1 MLTVILVSL
10 LAVSAVS
17 AADNATD
24 DVVSVEETT
33 DDVVSVDEA
42 EDVISVEE
50 NQVILS
56 ENNNVG
62 TFDDLQSEI
71 DNATEGSVLNLT
83 RDYNG
88 HYGSRI
94 QLNKNLT
101 IDGQGHTLDCLGEGG
116 CSAFYS
122 KSGIITLKN
131 LKIINGHN
139 DFNNKGGAIYIEG
152 SAQYTIIN
160 CTFSNNW
167 ADDYGGAIYNGV
179 DKPLIIINSS
189 FDKNTADDDNGG
201 AIYSKGELDIINS
214 TFTSNNA
221 NDDGGAI
228 YCEKSVSVENCLFEK
243 NKAKVDG
250 GAIYS
255 KNNVNIT
262 KNTRFYSNNATGAT
276 SAQCYGGAIRSEG
289 NVEVDHATFNN
300 NVAGDYG
307 GAIYANNASISS
319 AKFESNK
326 ADDNYGGAVY
336 VEDSVDVMSTTF
348 SSNHA
353 GDHGGAIYSK
363 NRIFAKNTRFTSNY
377 ARHKGSSV
385 RCEGD
390 VIIEDC
396 YSAYNWAYNQGSI
409 AAAGDIYIKNSEFRK
424 DRVTNFGAAVYGEKN
439 IYVDNGYFS
448 ECHAQEKGGAIYC
461 KNNVIAVNSRFDGNL
476 VYYSW
481 EEDSWS
487 NEGGGIYCK
496 GDVAID
502 NCSFIRNEAREAG
515 GAIYADTITWGN
527 SSSEFRDNYATYT
540 GGGAIYVNK
549 FNTDVKYGIFINNY
563 IEAYKAET
571 DGGAIYINK
580 ENHVTFSHCYFENNR
595 CTDEGAAIYLDSTKS
610 HLTLEYNIFINNKAK
625 DKGNIVYNKG
635 TYDKIHNNWYG
646 SNSFDFSNE
655 LVEYNAWGSDKSHE
669 DDGQVIVELSLDE
682 NPIAG
687 QPSTVIVT
695 FISDGELFNYG
706 AGFRADNGAKLT
718 NKKTGNNTVTSDIAF
733 DDGITTVTATVNRQV
748 LKLSYS
754 YSKQNVTMDIT
765 AQEII
770 FGDNATVNV
779 ILTSDNA
786 TGKVTVGN
794 IHSTIVNGTATLIIP
809 DLSAGNHTLLVSYS
823 GDGVYK
829 AKQENVTITVNRKNL
844 NIDASAKPI
853 VKGDNATV
861 IVTGLERATGN
872 VTVTIN
878 NNNWTG
884 KIINGTA
891 TIIIPGLNENT
902 TANITYSGDANY
914 INASTKVDII
924 VNPVKMNLTI
934 IVSADPIMVSEDAI
948 VVVTGLENAT
958 GNVTVTIGGVEWYG
972 EINAGTATVIVTGL
986 KLNATADVFYAGDYL
1001 YNNATTT
1008 VNITV
1013 TPTIFVWYVNGSK
1026 ESSGNGTTP
1035 DTAFKTLK
1043 EALRKAPENSTIYIA
1058 PGTYTGENNINLT
1071 INKNNLTLVNY
1082 GAGEVIFDA
1091 QSGSRI
1097 LTVNAGR
1104 INITGL
1110 TFKNGKEEYVCG
1122 AIFFNQTL
1130 KDSYIN
1136 AIFINNSVVD
1146 GLGGAIG
1153 FYADV
1158 INTDIN
1164 SIFINN
1170 SVNNGYGGAI
1180 FFNGN
1185 LNNVI
1190 ISGNYTANTAGDY
1203 GGAILFNGD
1212 LNNVII
1218 SGNYT
1223 ANTANDGG
1231 AIFFYGNL
1239 ADVNISGYYNN
1250 NQANDT
1256 GGAFLFINNLTNV
1269 LISGDYINNV
1279 ARFCAVC
1286 YMSEFATVNN
1296 SIISGD
1302 YYNNSAGYCVVLLME
1317 GIISNSNI
1325 SGNYA
1330 NNHAIMGINILGE
1343 AYNVNMCGNYVN
1355 NNISNG
1361 SAIYIVSCD
1370 EYSLIHDSIF
1380 INNTIDDEL
1389 IIDVES
1395 GSLLSVNNWF
1405 GNNASNY
1412 NIKPKVS
1419 ENVTMAN
1426 WLFLN
1431 ATTDTTSEI
1440 TVNETAEI
1448 TFKLYAYNG
1457 TSEEIN
1463 EYDASEM
1470 NIRLD
1475 LSQRSGTLN
1484 QTTALINE
1492 TILYTCR
1499 EEGIASVTGK
1509 FETVSYTI
1517 ILAKQSTE
1525 IIINKTKMTL
1535 KVNETVSAGAT
1546 LNPPEAVNLTYTSSN
1561 VAVAVVENGMIKCL
1575 KEGDAIIT
1583 VSFAGNDEYAP
1594 AESKNI
1600 TVHVEKRIPLIIAS
1614 ADVTDNRV
1622 TIHLDINRYEGWIS
1636 MNISDSLVYLP
1647 ISSSLNFT
1655 QNLTPGIYN
1664 VNITALGND
1673 MFYSGSK
1680 ILTFH
1685 VPEAEKLNTSISAQS
1700 SVNGNT
1706 VTITVDVD
1714 SNASGFVEIDIAS
1727 RKYYVPV
1734 VNGTAVFINDYFGG
1748 SYVADVTY
1756 LGDENYNTNSTSGS
1770 FKVLETIKTTIIASE
1785 VTTVY
1790 NCGKYL
1796 VVSLKDQNGNI
1807 LTGVSFTVEING
1819 KNNVIKTNE
1828 LGQAILSTNNL
1839 APKTYTA
1846 KITFNGTEKYL
1857 NATKSVKVVV
1867 KKATPKL
1874 TAKAK
1879 TFKKS
1884 VKTKKYKVTLKTN
1897 KNKVMKKVKLTL
1909 KVGKKTYTAKTNNKG
1924 VAIFK
1929 ITKLTKKGKYTATI
1943 KYKGSKY
1950 YKKLT
1955 KKAKIT
1961 IK

>member
-1 MLTVILVSL
+1 MLMVILVSL

-139 DFNNKGGAIYIEG
+139 DFNNKGGTIYIEG

-160 CTFSNNW
+160 CTFNNNW

-179 DKPLIIINSS
+179 DKPLTIINSS

-201 AIYSKGELDIINS
+201 AIYSKGDLDIINS

-221 NDDGGAI
+221 DDDGGAI
-228 YCEKSVSVENCLFEK
+228 YCEKSIYLENSLFEK

-255 KNNVNIT
+255 KNNVTVT

-289 NVEVDHATFNN
+289 NVKVEGSSFNDN
-300 NVAGDYG
+300 IAGDYG
-307 GAIYANNASISS
+307 GAIYAKSASISS
-319 AKFESNK
+319 ARFERNK

-563 IEAYKAET
+563 ISGYKNEK

-595 CTDEGAAIYLDSTKS
+595 CTDEGGAIYLDSTKS

-669 DDGQVIVELSLDE
+669 DDEQVIVELSLDE

-779 ILTSDNA
+779 ILTPDNA
-786 TGKVTVGN
+786 TGKVSVGN

-809 DLSAGNHTLLVSYS
+809 DLSAGNQTLLVSYS

-872 VTVTIN
+872 VTVSIN
-878 NNNWTG
+878 NTDWTG
-884 KIINGTA
+884 EIRNGTA
-891 TIIIPGLNENT
+891 TIIIPGLNQNT
-902 TANITYSGDANY
+902 TANVTYLGDANY
-914 INASTKVDII
+914 INASTTVYII

-934 IVSADPIMVSEDAI
+934 IASADPIMLSEDAI

-958 GNVTVTIGGVEWYG
+958 GNVTVTIGGDEWYG
-972 EINAGTATVIVTGL
+972 EINNGTATVIVTGL

-1001 YNNATTT
+1001 YNNATTK

-1026 ESSGNGTTP
+1026 ESSGNGTTQ

-1164 SIFINN
+1164 SISINN
-1170 SVNNGYGGAI
+1170 SVTNGYGGAI

-1190 ISGNYTANTAGDY
+1190 ISGNYTANKAD
-1203 GGAILFNGD
+1203 
-1212 LNNVII
+1212 
-1218 SGNYT
+1218 
-1223 ANTANDGG
+1223 DGG
-1231 AIFFYGNL
+1231 AIFFNGKL
-1239 ADVNISGYYNN
+1239 TDVDISGYYNN
-1250 NQANDT
+1250 NRANDT
-1256 GGAFLFINNLTNV
+1256 AGVFLFADNLTNV
-1269 LISGDYINNV
+1269 IISGEYSNNV

-1361 SAIYIVSCD
+1361 SAIYIVYCD

-1431 ATTDTTSEI
+1431 ATTNTTSEI

-1470 NIRLD
+1470 NMQLD

-1828 LGQAILSTNNL
+1828 LGQAKLSTNNL

-1909 KVGKKTYTAKTNNKG
+1909 KVGKKTYAAKTNKKG
-1924 VAIFK
+1924 VATFK

>member
-1 MLTVILVSL
+1 MFAILLASL

-17 AADNATD
+17 AADNATSD
-24 DVVSVEETT
+24 AISVETT
-33 DDVVSVDEA
+33 DEVISVENTTDEI
-42 EDVISVEE
+42 VSVEE
-50 NQVILS
+50 NQIILK
-56 ENNNVG
+56 ENNDVG
-62 TFDDLQSEI
+62 TFDDLQIEI

-88 HYGSRI
+88 AYGSRI
-94 QLNKNLT
+94 QFNKNLT
-101 IDGQGHTLDCLGEGG
+101 IDGQGHTLDCLGKGG

-122 KSGIITLKN
+122 KSGTITLQN

-160 CTFSNNW
+160 CTFNNNW

-179 DKPLIIINSS
+179 DKPLTIINST
-189 FDKNTADDDNGG
+189 FYKNTADDDNGG
-201 AIYSKGELDIINS
+201 AIYSKGDLDIINS

-221 NDDGGAI
+221 DDDGGAI
-228 YCEKSVSVENCLFEK
+228 YCEKSIYLENSLFEK

-255 KNNVNIT
+255 KNNVNVT

-289 NVEVDHATFNN
+289 NVEVEGSSFNDN
-300 NVAGDYG
+300 IAGDYG
-307 GAIYANNASISS
+307 GAIYAKSASISS
-319 AKFESNK
+319 ARFERNK

-461 KNNVIAVNSRFDGNL
+461 KNNVIAVNSRFDGNV

-563 IEAYKAET
+563 ISGYKNEK

-595 CTDEGAAIYLDSTKS
+595 CTDEGGAIYLDSTKS

-669 DDGQVIVELSLDE
+669 DDEQVIVELSLDE

-687 QPSTVIVT
+687 LPSTLVVR

-779 ILTSDNA
+779 ILTPDNA
-786 TGKVTVGN
+786 TGKVSVGN
-794 IHSTIVNGTATLIIP
+794 IFSTIVNGTATLIIP
-809 DLSAGNHTLLVSYS
+809 DLAAGNQTLLVSYS

-829 AKQENVTITVNRKNL
+829 AKQEIVNITVNRKNL

-861 IVTGLERATGN
+861 IVTGLERATCN

-878 NNNWTG
+878 NTDWTG
-884 KIINGTA
+884 EIRNGTA
-891 TIIIPGLNENT
+891 AIIIPGLNENT
-902 TANITYSGDANY
+902 TANVTYLGDANY
-914 INASTKVDII
+914 INASTTVDII

-934 IVSADPIMVSEDAI
+934 IASADPIMVTEDAI

-958 GNVTVTIGGVEWYG
+958 GNVTVTIGGAEWYG
-972 EINAGTATVIVTGL
+972 EINDGAATVIVTGL

-1001 YNNATTT
+1001 YNNATTK

-1013 TPTIFVWYVNGSK
+1013 TSTIFVWYVNGSK

-1043 EALRKAPENSTIYIA
+1043 EALRITF
-1058 PGTYTGENNINLT
+1058 
-1071 INKNNLTLVNY
+1071 VNY

-1091 QSGSRI
+1091 QGLSRI
-1097 LTVNAGR
+1097 WTVDTGK

-1110 TFKNGKEEYVCG
+1110 TFKNGKEEYFCG

-1130 KDSYIN
+1130 NNSYIN
-1136 AIFINNSVVD
+1136 AIFIDNNVIE
-1146 GLGGAIG
+1146 GLAGAIG

-1158 INTDIN
+1158 INTEIN

-1170 SVNNGYGGAI
+1170 SVNDGYGGAI

-1185 LNNVI
+1185 LNNVN
-1190 ISGNYTANTAGDY
+1190 ISGNYTANKADDY

-1212 LNNVII
+1212 LNNVNI

-1223 ANTANDGG
+1223 ANTADDSGG
-1231 AIFFYGNL
+1231 AIFFNGNL
-1239 ADVNISGYYNN
+1239 IDVNISGYYNN

-1256 GGAFLFINNLTNV
+1256 GGVFLFINNLTNV
-1269 LISGDYINNV
+1269 VISGDYINNV
-1279 ARFCAVC
+1279 ARYCAVY
-1286 YMSEFATVNN
+1286 YMSEFATINN
-1296 SIISGD
+1296 SSISGD
-1302 YYNNSAGYCVVLLME
+1302 YYNNSASYCVVLLIE
-1317 GIISNSNI
+1317 GNISNSNI
-1325 SGNYA
+1325 SGNYN
-1330 NNHAIMGINILGE
+1330 NNHAIMGINIIEE
-1343 AYNVNMCGNYVN
+1343 AHNVNMSGNYMN

-1361 SAIYIVSCD
+1361 SAIYIAYCD
-1370 EYSLIHDSIF
+1370 ENSIIHDSIF
-1380 INNTIDDEL
+1380 INNTMDDKL

-1405 GNNASNY
+1405 GNNATNY

-1419 ENVTMAN
+1419 ENVNLIN

-1431 ATTDTTSEI
+1431 ATANTTSEI
-1440 TVNETAEI
+1440 TINEASEI
-1448 TFKLYAYNG
+1448 TFKLYEYNS
-1457 TSEEIN
+1457 TSQEIR
-1463 EYDASEM
+1463 EYDASKM
-1470 NIRLD
+1470 NMQLD

-1492 TILYTCR
+1492 TILYTCM

-1509 FETVSYTI
+1509 FETASYTVV
-1517 ILAKQSTE
+1517 LAKQTTE
-1525 IIINKTKMTL
+1525 IIINMAKITL
-1535 KVNETVSAGAT
+1535 KVGESVSSGAT
-1546 LNPPEAVNLTYTSSN
+1546 LIPPQAGNLTYTSSN
-1561 VAVAVVENGMIKCL
+1561 ATVAVVENGIIKGL
-1575 KEGDAIIT
+1575 KEGDAVII

-1594 AESKNI
+1594 AVSKYI
-1600 TVHVEKRIPLIIAS
+1600 IVSVEKRVPVIITS

-1622 TIHLDINRYEGWIS
+1622 TIHVDIDGYDGLIS
-1636 MNISDSLVYLP
+1636 MNLFDTLVYFP
-1647 ISSSLNFT
+1647 INSTITFV
-1655 QNLTPGIYN
+1655 QMFDPGRYDI
-1664 VNITALGND
+1664 NITAVGND
-1673 MFYSGSK
+1673 NYYSASE
-1680 ILTFH
+1680 ILTFT
-1685 VPEAEKLNTSISAQS
+1685 VKSATTITASKVTVTYGTSKKLTLTLKDAK
-1700 SVNGNT
+1700 GNT
-1706 VTITVDVD
+1706 LAGKNVIVNLNGKTYNGVTN
-1714 SNASGFVEIDIAS
+1714 SKGQLSIAIP
-1727 RKYYVPV
+1727 KNLVPKAYTATLTFKGDNMYVKSTGSAV
-1734 VNGTAVFINDYFGG
+1734 VNV
-1748 SYVADVTY
+1748 V
-1756 LGDENYNTNSTSGS
+1756 
-1770 FKVLETIKTTIIASE
+1770 KASS
-1785 VTTVY
+1785 
-1790 NCGKYL
+1790 K
-1796 VVSLKDQNGNI
+1796 I
-1807 LTGVSFTVEING
+1807 
-1819 KNNVIKTNE
+1819 
-1828 LGQAILSTNNL
+1828 
-1839 APKTYTA
+1839 TA
-1846 KITFNGTEKYL
+1846 KK
-1857 NATKSVKVVV
+1857 
-1867 KKATPKL
+1867 
-1874 TAKAK
+1874 K

-1884 VKTKKYKVTLKTN
+1884 IKVKKYTITLKSGKTPIKKVKVTLKI
-1897 KNKVMKKVKLTL
+1897 K
-1909 KVGKKTYTAKTNNKG
+1909 GKTYTAKTNTKG
-1924 VAIFK
+1924 KATFK
-1929 ITKLTKKGKYTATI
+1929 IKKLSKKGKYTAVI
-1943 KYKGSKY
+1943 KFKGNKY
-1950 YKKLT
+1950 YKT
-1955 KKAKIT
+1955 TSKKVKIT

>member
-62 TFDDLQSEI
+62 TFDDLQIEI

-179 DKPLIIINSS
+179 DKPLTIINSS

-255 KNNVNIT
+255 KNNVNVT

-829 AKQENVTITVNRKNL
+829 AKQENVTIAVNCKNL

-1058 PGTYTGENNINLT
+1058 PGTYAGENNINLT

-1122 AIFFNQTL
+1122 AIFVNQTL

-1158 INTDIN
+1158 INTDVN

-1190 ISGNYTANTAGDY
+1190 ISGNYTANKAD
-1203 GGAILFNGD
+1203 
-1212 LNNVII
+1212 
-1218 SGNYT
+1218 
-1223 ANTANDGG
+1223 DGG
-1231 AIFFYGNL
+1231 AIFFIGNL
-1239 ADVNISGYYNN
+1239 IDVNISGYYNN

-1256 GGAFLFINNLTNV
+1256 AGVFLFINNLTNV
-1269 LISGDYINNV
+1269 VISGDYINNV

-1431 ATTDTTSEI
+1431 ATIDTTSEI

-1909 KVGKKTYTAKTNNKG
+1909 KVGKKTYTAKTNKKG
-1924 VAIFK
+1924 VATFK

>member
-1 MLTVILVSL
+1 MFPVVVNAQVYSDKHPTNNNQIVVNDTAGVFLF
-10 LAVSAVS
+10 
-17 AADNATD
+17 ADN
-24 DVVSVEETT
+24 
-33 DDVVSVDEA
+33 
-42 EDVISVEE
+42 
-50 NQVILS
+50 
-56 ENNNVG
+56 
-62 TFDDLQSEI
+62 
-71 DNATEGSVLNLT
+71 LT
-83 RDYNG
+83 
-88 HYGSRI
+88 
-94 QLNKNLT
+94 
-101 IDGQGHTLDCLGEGG
+101 
-116 CSAFYS
+116 
-122 KSGIITLKN
+122 
-131 LKIINGHN
+131 
-139 DFNNKGGAIYIEG
+139 
-152 SAQYTIIN
+152 
-160 CTFSNNW
+160 
-167 ADDYGGAIYNGV
+167 
-179 DKPLIIINSS
+179 
-189 FDKNTADDDNGG
+189 
-201 AIYSKGELDIINS
+201 
-214 TFTSNNA
+214 
-221 NDDGGAI
+221 
-228 YCEKSVSVENCLFEK
+228 
-243 NKAKVDG
+243 
-250 GAIYS
+250 
-255 KNNVNIT
+255 
-262 KNTRFYSNNATGAT
+262 
-276 SAQCYGGAIRSEG
+276 
-289 NVEVDHATFNN
+289 
-300 NVAGDYG
+300 
-307 GAIYANNASISS
+307 
-319 AKFESNK
+319 
-326 ADDNYGGAVY
+326 
-336 VEDSVDVMSTTF
+336 
-348 SSNHA
+348 
-353 GDHGGAIYSK
+353 
-363 NRIFAKNTRFTSNY
+363 
-377 ARHKGSSV
+377 
-385 RCEGD
+385 
-390 VIIEDC
+390 
-396 YSAYNWAYNQGSI
+396 
-409 AAAGDIYIKNSEFRK
+409 
-424 DRVTNFGAAVYGEKN
+424 
-439 IYVDNGYFS
+439 
-448 ECHAQEKGGAIYC
+448 
-461 KNNVIAVNSRFDGNL
+461 
-476 VYYSW
+476 
-481 EEDSWS
+481 
-487 NEGGGIYCK
+487 
-496 GDVAID
+496 
-502 NCSFIRNEAREAG
+502 
-515 GAIYADTITWGN
+515 
-527 SSSEFRDNYATYT
+527 
-540 GGGAIYVNK
+540 
-549 FNTDVKYGIFINNY
+549 
-563 IEAYKAET
+563 
-571 DGGAIYINK
+571 
-580 ENHVTFSHCYFENNR
+580 
-595 CTDEGAAIYLDSTKS
+595 
-610 HLTLEYNIFINNKAK
+610 
-625 DKGNIVYNKG
+625 
-635 TYDKIHNNWYG
+635 
-646 SNSFDFSNE
+646 
-655 LVEYNAWGSDKSHE
+655 
-669 DDGQVIVELSLDE
+669 
-682 NPIAG
+682 
-687 QPSTVIVT
+687 
-695 FISDGELFNYG
+695 
-706 AGFRADNGAKLT
+706 
-718 NKKTGNNTVTSDIAF
+718 
-733 DDGITTVTATVNRQV
+733 
-748 LKLSYS
+748 
-754 YSKQNVTMDIT
+754 
-765 AQEII
+765 
-770 FGDNATVNV
+770 
-779 ILTSDNA
+779 
-786 TGKVTVGN
+786 
-794 IHSTIVNGTATLIIP
+794 
-809 DLSAGNHTLLVSYS
+809 
-823 GDGVYK
+823 
-829 AKQENVTITVNRKNL
+829 
-844 NIDASAKPI
+844 
-853 VKGDNATV
+853 
-861 IVTGLERATGN
+861 
-872 VTVTIN
+872 
-878 NNNWTG
+878 
-884 KIINGTA
+884 
-891 TIIIPGLNENT
+891 
-902 TANITYSGDANY
+902 
-914 INASTKVDII
+914 
-924 VNPVKMNLTI
+924 
-934 IVSADPIMVSEDAI
+934 
-948 VVVTGLENAT
+948 
-958 GNVTVTIGGVEWYG
+958 
-972 EINAGTATVIVTGL
+972 
-986 KLNATADVFYAGDYL
+986 
-1001 YNNATTT
+1001 
-1008 VNITV
+1008 
-1013 TPTIFVWYVNGSK
+1013 
-1026 ESSGNGTTP
+1026 
-1035 DTAFKTLK
+1035 
-1043 EALRKAPENSTIYIA
+1043 
-1058 PGTYTGENNINLT
+1058 
-1071 INKNNLTLVNY
+1071 
-1082 GAGEVIFDA
+1082 
-1091 QSGSRI
+1091 
-1097 LTVNAGR
+1097 
-1104 INITGL
+1104 
-1110 TFKNGKEEYVCG
+1110 
-1122 AIFFNQTL
+1122 
-1130 KDSYIN
+1130 
-1136 AIFINNSVVD
+1136 
-1146 GLGGAIG
+1146 
-1153 FYADV
+1153 
-1158 INTDIN
+1158 
-1164 SIFINN
+1164 
-1170 SVNNGYGGAI
+1170 
-1180 FFNGN
+1180 
-1185 LNNVI
+1185 NVI
-1190 ISGNYTANTAGDY
+1190 ISGEY
-1203 GGAILFNGD
+1203 
-1212 LNNVII
+1212 
-1218 SGNYT
+1218 S
-1223 ANTANDGG
+1223 
-1231 AIFFYGNL
+1231 
-1239 ADVNISGYYNN
+1239 
-1250 NQANDT
+1250 
-1256 GGAFLFINNLTNV
+1256 
-1269 LISGDYINNV
+1269 NNV

-1361 SAIYIVSCD
+1361 SAIYIGSCD

-1431 ATTDTTSEI
+1431 ATTNTTSEI

-1790 NCGKYL
+1790 NGGKYL

-1828 LGQAILSTNNL
+1828 LGQAKLSTNNL

-1909 KVGKKTYTAKTNNKG
+1909 KVGKKTYTAKTNKKG
-1924 VAIFK
+1924 VATFK

>member
-1 MLTVILVSL
+1 M
-10 LAVSAVS
+10 
-17 AADNATD
+17 
-24 DVVSVEETT
+24 
-33 DDVVSVDEA
+33 
-42 EDVISVEE
+42 
-50 NQVILS
+50 
-56 ENNNVG
+56 
-62 TFDDLQSEI
+62 
-71 DNATEGSVLNLT
+71 
-83 RDYNG
+83 
-88 HYGSRI
+88 
-94 QLNKNLT
+94 
-101 IDGQGHTLDCLGEGG
+101 
-116 CSAFYS
+116 
-122 KSGIITLKN
+122 
-131 LKIINGHN
+131 
-139 DFNNKGGAIYIEG
+139 
-152 SAQYTIIN
+152 
-160 CTFSNNW
+160 
-167 ADDYGGAIYNGV
+167 
-179 DKPLIIINSS
+179 
-189 FDKNTADDDNGG
+189 
-201 AIYSKGELDIINS
+201 
-214 TFTSNNA
+214 
-221 NDDGGAI
+221 
-228 YCEKSVSVENCLFEK
+228 
-243 NKAKVDG
+243 
-250 GAIYS
+250 
-255 KNNVNIT
+255 
-262 KNTRFYSNNATGAT
+262 
-276 SAQCYGGAIRSEG
+276 
-289 NVEVDHATFNN
+289 
-300 NVAGDYG
+300 
-307 GAIYANNASISS
+307 
-319 AKFESNK
+319 
-326 ADDNYGGAVY
+326 
-336 VEDSVDVMSTTF
+336 
-348 SSNHA
+348 
-353 GDHGGAIYSK
+353 
-363 NRIFAKNTRFTSNY
+363 
-377 ARHKGSSV
+377 
-385 RCEGD
+385 
-390 VIIEDC
+390 
-396 YSAYNWAYNQGSI
+396 
-409 AAAGDIYIKNSEFRK
+409 
-424 DRVTNFGAAVYGEKN
+424 
-439 IYVDNGYFS
+439 
-448 ECHAQEKGGAIYC
+448 
-461 KNNVIAVNSRFDGNL
+461 
-476 VYYSW
+476 
-481 EEDSWS
+481 
-487 NEGGGIYCK
+487 
-496 GDVAID
+496 
-502 NCSFIRNEAREAG
+502 
-515 GAIYADTITWGN
+515 
-527 SSSEFRDNYATYT
+527 
-540 GGGAIYVNK
+540 
-549 FNTDVKYGIFINNY
+549 
-563 IEAYKAET
+563 
-571 DGGAIYINK
+571 
-580 ENHVTFSHCYFENNR
+580 
-595 CTDEGAAIYLDSTKS
+595 
-610 HLTLEYNIFINNKAK
+610 TLEYNIFINNKAK

-669 DDGQVIVELSLDE
+669 DDEQVIVELSLDE

-934 IVSADPIMVSEDAI
+934 IASADPIMVSEDAI

-1001 YNNATTT
+1001 YNNATTK

-1130 KDSYIN
+1130 NDSYIN

-1190 ISGNYTANTAGDY
+1190 ISGNYTANKAD
-1203 GGAILFNGD
+1203 
-1212 LNNVII
+1212 
-1218 SGNYT
+1218 
-1223 ANTANDGG
+1223 DGG
-1231 AIFFYGNL
+1231 AIFFIGNL
-1239 ADVNISGYYNN
+1239 IDVNISGYYNN

-1256 GGAFLFINNLTNV
+1256 AGVFLFINNLTNV
-1269 LISGDYINNV
+1269 VISGDYINNV

-1286 YMSEFATVNN
+1286 YMSEFATVND
-1296 SIISGD
+1296 SSISGD
-1302 YYNNSAGYCVVLLME
+1302 YYNNSASYCVVLLME

-1431 ATTDTTSEI
+1431 ATTNTTSKI

-1828 LGQAILSTNNL
+1828 LGQAKLSTNNL

-1909 KVGKKTYTAKTNNKG
+1909 KVGKKTYTAKTNKKG
-1924 VAIFK
+1924 VATFK